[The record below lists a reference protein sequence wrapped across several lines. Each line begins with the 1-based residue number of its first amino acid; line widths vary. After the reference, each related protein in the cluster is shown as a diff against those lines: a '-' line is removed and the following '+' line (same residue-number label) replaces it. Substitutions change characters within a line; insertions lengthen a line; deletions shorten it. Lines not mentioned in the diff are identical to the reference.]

1 MPLTPHKI
9 SPIPRKSLEISK
21 TPIPLQGFDIHRDLQ
36 LLHQHGS
43 HPPRLPANLTWQR
56 HRQNSVRPKCGKPNA
71 VNLPFGDGFRQPNQP
86 IKMMILGIDS
96 GFSTVI
102 SYLIQNTGCLKVPK
116 NQTSPFSREHS
127 ATIAA
132 NRCTDGFPLV
142 FAIDSSWIRF
152 RKIVQQALSNWNRSR
167 NEFVWVFNVKVM
179 QVIYLTCNLS
189 TLICIY
195 SLHDIII
202 WY

>member
-1 MPLTPHKI
+1 MKSPCSPMRCHWLPTK
-9 SPIPRKSLEISK
+9 SAPIPRKSLEISK

-132 NRCTDGFPLV
+132 NRCTGRGSPWCLRSTRRGS
-142 FAIDSSWIRF
+142 DSGKSC
-152 RKIVQQALSNWNRSR
+152 SR
-167 NEFVWVFNVKVM
+167 LWVTETEVAMNL
-179 QVIYLTCNLS
+179 YECLTWKLCK
-189 TLICIY
+189 
-195 SLHDIII
+195 
-202 WY
+202 